1 MARKRVKYSRGGRQ
15 QSTDD
20 QPVIY
25 RIKGVFRMKYMAPLL
40 SGLFGALFGAGISAY
55 VAYQIF
61 QEQLLVNQYAIFAED
76 LAEAASS
83 AYMWKARASDD
94 SHKQEL
100 KAKAELYFNRAWS
113 RALVTLPDDVF
124 RQIDGMI
131 AEETINAQ
139 KRNKLFH
146 SLRQELYPKT
156 TIDYDAIKAR
166 NIELNVKKQAVAPD
180 NQN

>member
-1 MARKRVKYSRGGRQ
+1 
-15 QSTDD
+15 
-20 QPVIY
+20 
-25 RIKGVFRMKYMAPLL
+25 MKYLAPLL
-40 SGLFGALFGAGISAY
+40 SGFFGALIGAIISGY

-61 QEQLLVNQYAIFAED
+61 QKQLLVNQYAIFAED

-94 SHKQEL
+94 SRKQEL

-113 RALVTLPDDVF
+113 RALVTLPDEVF
-124 RQIDGMI
+124 LQIDGMI
-131 AEETINAQ
+131 AEETINAE

-156 TIDYDAIKAR
+156 TIDYNTIKVR
-166 NIELNVKKQAVAPD
+166 QIELDVEN
-180 NQN
+180 